1 MGIIEEFKKFAMR
14 GNVVDLAVGF
24 TVGAAFS
31 TVARSLVD
39 DIIMPP
45 VGLLFGGDRFTNLFI
60 VLEKGDPAI
69 ASVPYDTLEQAQ
81 AAGAITW
88 NYGLFLNNIIT
99 FLLVALA
106 MFFLIRLINHLDE
119 QLEEE
124 FGETK
129 PKGPA
134 EPANK
139 KCPYCLQTIP
149 YRASRCPQC
158 TSHLDPKPEGEP
170 AAQQP

>member
-1 MGIIEEFKKFAMR
+1 MGFVEEFKQFAMR

-45 VGLLFGGDRFTNLFI
+45 IGLLIGQDFADSFI
-60 VLEKGDPAI
+60 VLQEGNPEI
-69 ASVPYDTLEQAQ
+69 AARPYATLAQAQ
-81 AAGAITW
+81 EAGAVTW
-88 NYGLFLNNIIT
+88 NYGLFINAIIT
-99 FLLVALA
+99 FMIVALA
-106 MFFLIRLINHLDE
+106 MFLIIRLINRLDA

-124 FGETK
+124 FGEK
-129 PKGPA
+129 PK
-134 EPANK
+134 EPSESANK

-149 YRASRCPQC
+149 FRAKRCPQC
-158 TSHLDPKPEGEP
+158 TSHLESDADAG
-170 AAQQP
+170 AAT

>member
-1 MGIIEEFKKFAMR
+1 MAIVDEFKNFAMR

-45 VGLLFGGDRFTNLFI
+45 VGLLIGQDFADSFV
-60 VLEKGDPAI
+60 VLQEGNPEI
-69 ASVPYDTLEQAQ
+69 AAQPYETLAQAQ
-81 AAGAITW
+81 EAGAVTW
-88 NYGLFLNNIIT
+88 NYGLFINTIIT
-99 FLLVALA
+99 FLIVALA
-106 MFFLIRLINHLDE
+106 MFLIIRFINRLDA
-119 QLEEE
+119 QMEEE
-124 FGETK
+124 FGEK
-129 PKGPA
+129 PKEPS

-149 YRASRCPQC
+149 YRATRCPQC
-158 TSHLDPKPEGEP
+158 TSQLETEAVPG
-170 AAQQP
+170 

>member
-1 MGIIEEFKKFAMR
+1 MGIVDEFKNFAMR

-45 VGLLFGGDRFTNLFI
+45 VGLLIGQDFADSFV
-60 VLEKGDPAI
+60 VLQAGNPDI
-69 ASVPYDTLEQAQ
+69 AAQPYETLAQAQ
-81 AAGAITW
+81 EAGAVTW
-88 NYGLFLNNIIT
+88 NYGLFINTIIT
-99 FLLVALA
+99 FLIVALA
-106 MFFLIRLINHLDE
+106 MFLIIRFINRLDA
-119 QLEEE
+119 QMTEE
-124 FGETK
+124 FGEK
-129 PKGPA
+129 PKEPT

-149 YRASRCPQC
+149 YRARRCPQC
-158 TSHLDPKPEGEP
+158 TSHLEAET
-170 AAQQP
+170 AAA

>member
-1 MGIIEEFKKFAMR
+1 MGIIDEFKSFAMR

-45 VGLLFGGDRFTNLFI
+45 VGLLIGQDFADSFI
-60 VLEKGDPAI
+60 VLQEGNPEI
-69 ASVPYDTLEQAQ
+69 AAQPYETLALAQ
-81 AAGAITW
+81 EAGAVTW
-88 NYGLFLNNIIT
+88 NYGLFINTIIT
-99 FLLVALA
+99 FLIVALA
-106 MFFLIRLINHLDE
+106 MFLIIRFINRLDA

-124 FGETK
+124 FGEQ
-129 PKGPA
+129 PKEPS

-149 YRASRCPQC
+149 YRATRCPQC
-158 TSHLDPKPEGEP
+158 TSHLEARAEH
-170 AAQQP
+170 AAA